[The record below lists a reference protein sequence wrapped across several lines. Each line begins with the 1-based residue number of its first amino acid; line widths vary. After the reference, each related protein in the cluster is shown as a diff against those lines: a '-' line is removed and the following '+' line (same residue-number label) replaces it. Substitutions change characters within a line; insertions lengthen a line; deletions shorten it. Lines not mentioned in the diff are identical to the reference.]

1 MGAESRRNA
10 KAETQIAHLREEH
23 MTDQLTDAD
32 RAVVTKRLAVLVA
45 DRILQKLE
53 ADRTALVKERD
64 EVQRWADIYRERA
77 LKSEADCESL
87 HGTVKDLT
95 AERDEARLRAGTAEA
110 HAKAHDCRATVAESE
125 HDVIH
130 EKLRDAEAEVARLT
144 AERDL
149 ARRKQF
155 NEQLWADKCAEV
167 ARLTE
172 ALAAA
177 ERERD
182 GNAAAWTVQ
191 LYRANAAEQKLA
203 EAEQRADDLGRLG
216 KEHIEQ
222 LRELLDNSEKNL
234 AFVKSEHAAERV
246 ELLRQCDLLRGERD
260 AAERRWLAE
269 AERAVEAHAAAATNA
284 EEKLCAAVGRVRELE
299 ADLDSFR
306 KTCERLEQAENT
318 EISELRARVAK
329 ALAALEAWPLNCG
342 LAVVDAASEALRN
355 GQ

>member
-64 EVQRWADIYRERA
+64 EARA
-77 LKSEADCESL
+77 ELQAIRDRQDTFLSGAL
-87 HGTVKDLT
+87 ARLT
-95 AERDEARLRAGTAEA
+95 AERDEALRAYDTE
-110 HAKAHDCRATVAESE
+110 
-125 HDVIH
+125 VIGRREEVTRCH
-130 EKLRDAEAEVARLT
+130 GEMGKLRAEVARLT
-144 AERDL
+144 A
-149 ARRKQF
+149 
-155 NEQLWADKCAEV
+155 
-167 ARLTE
+167 

>member
-1 MGAESRRNA
+1 
-10 KAETQIAHLREEH
+10 

-64 EVQRWADIYRERA
+64 EARA
-77 LKSEADCESL
+77 ELQAIRDRQDTFLSGAL
-87 HGTVKDLT
+87 ARLT
-95 AERDEARLRAGTAEA
+95 AERDEALRAYDTE
-110 HAKAHDCRATVAESE
+110 
-125 HDVIH
+125 VIGRREEVTRCH
-130 EKLRDAEAEVARLT
+130 GEMGKLRAEVARLT
-144 AERDL
+144 A
-149 ARRKQF
+149 
-155 NEQLWADKCAEV
+155 
-167 ARLTE
+167 